1 MNDATTVETTH
12 PLGFTLPPRIF
23 DLDTEKAFHEHIGFL
38 LLFCSLPSLLV
49 GKCICFRLLSCTR
62 EHRFVSSL
70 IFPFCYALRLRLSLQ
85 VFDFGKTT
93 RSVTFV

>member
-38 LLFCSLPSLLV
+38 LLFCLLPSLLV
-49 GKCICFRLLSCTR
+49 GEMYLFPSAKLHKEASFRFLLSFFLSAM
-62 EHRFVSSL
+62 RFA
-70 IFPFCYALRLRLSLQ
+70 C
-85 VFDFGKTT
+85 G
-93 RSVTFV
+93 